1 MFFFGQ
7 IPPYTKTEDG
17 FELQF
22 GVNHLAHFLM
32 ADLLIKNNLINEPGR
47 IVVVSS
53 YGHTFASNGIQFD
66 DLNFEK
72 GYNRIKAYGQSK
84 LANILFAKELTKR
97 MKAQGKDIIAVS
109 LHPGSGKV
117 LLIKISVRMIN
128 RHLNIV
134 KTELARH
141 VPAFLAVPIQFLSG
155 FFMKSPYEGAQVREL
170 EMFFFIKLKINYTHT
185 IDYVALRFIA
195 RRSRRRILQ

>member
-1 MFFFGQ
+1 
-7 IPPYTKTEDG
+7 
-17 FELQF
+17 
-22 GVNHLAHFLM
+22 M

-155 FFMKSPYEGAQVREL
+155 FFMKSPYEGAQTTLHCALSPDVQGGEY
-170 EMFFFIKLKINYTHT
+170 FSDCKAVTPSKHATDSAAASKLWDVSEKL
-185 IDYVALRFIA
+185 VGLRD
-195 RRSRRRILQ
+195 

>member
-117 LLIKISVRMIN
+117 L
-128 RHLNIV
+128 
-134 KTELARH
+134 
-141 VPAFLAVPIQFLSG
+141 
-155 FFMKSPYEGAQVREL
+155 
-170 EMFFFIKLKINYTHT
+170 
-185 IDYVALRFIA
+185 
-195 RRSRRRILQ
+195 